1 MIISHIAHVI
11 NTPKKLGRVSCV
23 KSGGAVACNFMG
35 LEPVVAADADH
46 LLGVIDAAY
55 MCVFEPGHVARF
67 LEFVNLYLDVRGA
80 HLLSVTPQQWELR
93 AVCESELGAEARYGA
108 RWAMPPVTP
117 FDLSRMAVRQIFS
130 FAEFAVPFA
139 PHLEGKG
146 ASGDDWS
153 FGFAGVLSSNVN
165 SLTMLVVPLCAP
177 TARQAAHARLQRVIP
192 YLARAFML
200 MKHSEDQVL
209 PLQAVGTLLRRFP
222 LACLLTDAVG
232 RCIDHNE
239 VWERVR
245 PEMGMKLQLGRV
257 GFEDSKLQCS
267 WHSALFDVSETS
279 SHRSLTISAQ
289 QGKQWTLHLQPI
301 RCGAGV
307 GDRRSLPLILVV
319 FEELAQVQR
328 LVPDTFAMGRLTPA
342 EMEVLSGLL
351 QGYTA
356 KVIAR
361 ARGASVNTVRSQI
374 MAILEK
380 TGRRS
385 QKELIA
391 AFGASSFDPSSL
403 SPTET

>member
-1 MIISHIAHVI
+1 
-11 NTPKKLGRVSCV
+11 
-23 KSGGAVACNFMG
+23 MG
-35 LEPVVAADADH
+35 LERVVVADADQ

-55 MCVFEPGHVARF
+55 MCVFEPGHIARF
-67 LEFVNLYLDVRGA
+67 LEFVNLYLDVSGA
-80 HLLSVTPQQWELR
+80 HLLSVTPQQWKLR
-93 AVCESELGAEARYGA
+93 ALCESELGAEARYEA

-117 FDLSRMAVRQIFS
+117 FDLSRMAMRQILS
-130 FAEFAVPFA
+130 FAEFDVAFA
-139 PHLEGKG
+139 PHLEDKG

-153 FGFAGVLSSNVN
+153 FGFAGVLSADVN
-165 SLTMLVVPLCAP
+165 SLTMLVVPRCAP

-192 YLARAFML
+192 YVARAFML

-209 PLQAVGTLLRRFP
+209 PLQAVGTLLRRLP

-232 RCIDHNE
+232 RSIDHNE
-239 VWERVR
+239 AWERVR
-245 PEMGMKLQLGRV
+245 PEIGMKVQLGRV
-257 GFEDSKLQCS
+257 GFEDPYLQCP
-267 WHSALFDVSETS
+267 WDSALFEVSES
-279 SHRSLTISAQ
+279 GAHRALTISAQ
-289 QGKQWTLHLQPI
+289 QGKQWKLHLQSI

-307 GDRRSLPLILVV
+307 GDHHSIPLILVV
-319 FEELAQVQR
+319 FEELAQVQS

-403 SPTET
+403 SPTDT